1 MTEKFCLKW
10 NDFERSIS
18 AAFKDI
24 REEKDFFDVTLAC
37 DGADTDQLQA
47 HKVILSACSPFFRR
61 VLKRNPHQH
70 PLLYL
75 KGVTFKDLQY
85 VLEFMYH
92 GEVNVS
98 QDDLNAFLA
107 VAEELQ
113 VKGLTQ
119 NNSSSDNAAASSSK
133 PNTNQPSN
141 HSAAHERSSSA
152 SSRTRPS
159 DSSVDSSAPK
169 RFRAS
174 EANSSVPVHPMR
186 ASHSLHTQ
194 EEDDDIQEV
203 VPVKTEHLAP
213 QTGTMAMYGDE
224 QGTGLDETYD
234 DTEQD
239 YELEGAYTEENYL
252 VQDGSTGQQDDC
264 REACPYCAQLFH
276 KAGMKRHI
284 DRKHTL
290 ENEVACDMCQR
301 VVKGK
306 YNMRVHLRE
315 AHQIYVNHQ
324 H

>member
-252 VQDGSTGQQDDC
+252 VQDGSTGSRVDC
-264 REACPYCAQLFH
+264 PVCGKLLHPRAL
-276 KAGMKRHI
+276 KRHVE
-284 DRKHTL
+284 DVHQAQPGKPYHCDL
-290 ENEVACDMCQR
+290 CGKMFGNEQ
-301 VVKGK
+301 
-306 YNMRVHLRE
+306 YLRN
-315 AHQIYVNHQ
+315 HKRTTHGIYVSKY
-324 H
+324 